1 MLKFIYET
9 LFPLS
14 SFITDSMLYWLFKYS
29 VFFFFKCQVLE
40 AENKN
45 YNFESKGKPAE
56 IFHRKVNDAVQFVG
70 GSFSPSGGL

>member
-1 MLKFIYET
+1 M
-9 LFPLS
+9 
-14 SFITDSMLYWLFKYS
+14 
-29 VFFFFKCQVLE
+29 FFFFLSQVLE

-70 GSFSPSGGL
+70 GSFSPNGGL

>member
-1 MLKFIYET
+1 
-9 LFPLS
+9 
-14 SFITDSMLYWLFKYS
+14 MLYWLFKYS
-29 VFFFFKCQVLE
+29 VFFFFLSQVLE

-70 GSFSPSGGL
+70 GSFSLNGGL